1 MIKRFRRSWH
11 GFSDGRTGRRFRDRY
26 HRRRRSGKKTRLT
39 TILALTGGLALM
51 LAGLVMVVAPGPG
64 WITFFLGLG
73 VVSGEF
79 LPAARLMD
87 RGEVKARKL
96 IRKAAKLWRRSP
108 AAAWS
113 VTASVA
119 LTFVLLLGYGGYVFF
134 YEI

>member
-1 MIKRFRRSWH
+1 MKRFRSSWH
-11 GFSDGRTGRRFRDRY
+11 GFSEGRTGRRFRDRY
-26 HRRRRSGKKTRLT
+26 HRRRRSGQKTRLS
-39 TILALTGGLALM
+39 TILALGGGIALM
-51 LAGLVMVVAPGPG
+51 LAGLLMLVIPGPG
-64 WITFFLGLG
+64 WITLFLGLG
-73 VVSGEF
+73 LVSGEF

-96 IRKAAKLWRRSP
+96 LRKTIKLWRRFP

-119 LTFVLLLGYGGYVFF
+119 LTVALALGYGGYVFL

>member
-1 MIKRFRRSWH
+1 MIKRFRGSWH
-11 GFSDGRTGRRFRDRY
+11 GFSEGRTGRRFRDRY
-26 HRRRRSGKKTRLT
+26 HRRRRSGNKTRLS
-39 TILALTGGLALM
+39 TILALGGGVALM

-96 IRKAAKLWRRSP
+96 IRKAARLWRRFP

-119 LTFVLLLGYGGYVFF
+119 LTFALILGYGGYIFF
-134 YEI
+134 NEI